1 MAKGMSMEEF
11 REGLAS
17 EARIENE
24 KLKEEL
30 DSLKKSTTEQIS
42 NLTDE
47 LDTYKEWCR
56 VLSNRCM
63 VQTSG
68 LLCISC
74 GISCCQY
81 TLTSDDWDAITKFIR
96 KNHLDKESSVD
107 YVKITKFVQQME
119 LKRLMTSRE
128 KEKK

>member
-24 KLKEEL
+24 QLKDEL
-30 DSLKKSTTEQIS
+30 ASLKKTTTEQIS
-42 NLTDE
+42 DLTEE

-63 VQTSG
+63 AQTSG

-74 GISCCQY
+74 DVSCCRY
-81 TLTSDDWDAITKFIR
+81 ALTNDDWESITKFIR
-96 KNHLDKESSVD
+96 KNHLNKESPED
-107 YVKITKFVQQME
+107 FVKVSKFVQQIE
-119 LKRLMTSRE
+119 LKRLVTSRE
-128 KEKK
+128 KEKQ